1 MLRGGFLGS
10 VVVKNPPANAGDA
23 VLISGLG
30 RSAGVEMATHS
41 SILAR
46 KIPWTAE
53 PGRRESDLTE
63 QLGTHTHYERPQSS
77 CSWET
82 SPLSTLTVIPSL

>member
-46 KIPWTAE
+46 RIPWTE
-53 PGRRESDLTE
+53 QPGE
-63 QLGTHTHYERPQSS
+63 PQSTGS
-77 CSWET
+77 QRAGHH
-82 SPLSTLTVIPSL
+82 

>member
-1 MLRGGFLGS
+1 M
-10 VVVKNPPANAGDA
+10 VKTPPANAGDA

-53 PGRRESDLTE
+53 PGLKESDLTE
-63 QLGTHTHYERPQSS
+63 QLGTHTHYSELLFLAHQPFVYPH
-77 CSWET
+77 CD
-82 SPLSTLTVIPSL
+82 TLTVRMS